1 MRTTV
6 IALTL
11 GLLASACSSNVPS
24 GASLSG
30 DPLSKT
36 ADAMI
41 DRLVSVSGLV
51 NEEVGVE
58 LLTKREYR
66 CAAGRLIAEFVPEDV
81 DGALSQVAEPALFES
96 VIAGW
101 SDTMLKCG
109 DFRTWAASFL
119 LEEVE
124 ATLDV
129 ELGNEFFDC
138 LVEEIPED
146 AAHALIDEQVFHT
159 YANPLYDKT
168 LRWVDFRIHVPLNF
182 CAPEIAPV
190 LGALK
195 AAKGSGS

>member
-1 MRTTV
+1 MRTAV
-6 IALTL
+6 LALAL
-11 GLLASACSSNVPS
+11 GLLASACSSSAPS

-36 ADAMI
+36 TDAMI
-41 DRLVSVSGLV
+41 DHLVRVSGLV
-51 NEEVGVE
+51 NEDVGVE
-58 LLTKREYR
+58 LLTKGEYR
-66 CAAGRLIAEFVPEDV
+66 CAAGRLIAEFGPEDV
-81 DGALSQVAEPALFES
+81 DDALSQVAEPALFET

-101 SDTMLKCG
+101 SEAMLKCG
-109 DFRTWAASFL
+109 DFRTWAAFFL
-119 LEEVE
+119 VEEVE

-146 AAHALIDEQVFHT
+146 AAHALVDEQVFHT

-168 LRWVDFRIHVPLNF
+168 LRWADFGIHVPLNF

>member
-6 IALTL
+6 LVLTL
-11 GLLASACSSNVPS
+11 GLLASACSSNIPS
-24 GASLSG
+24 GIPLSG

-41 DRLVSVSGLV
+41 DRLVRNSVLV
-51 NEEVGVE
+51 NEDVGVE
-58 LLTKREYR
+58 LLTESEYR
-66 CAAGRLIAEFVPEDV
+66 CAAGRLIAEFGPEDV
-81 DGALSQVAEPALFES
+81 DEAFSQVAEPDLFDS

-101 SDTMLKCG
+101 GEAMLKCG
-109 DFRTWAASFL
+109 DFRKWAASFL
-119 LEEVE
+119 VEEVE
-124 ATLDV
+124 STLDV

-138 LVEEIPED
+138 LVEELSEA
-146 AAHALIDEQVFHT
+146 AAHALVDEQVFHT

-168 LRWVDFRIHVPLNF
+168 LRWVNFGVHVPLNF
-182 CAPEIAPV
+182 CAPEVAPV

>member
-1 MRTTV
+1 MRTAV
-6 IALTL
+6 LALAL
-11 GLLASACSSNVPS
+11 GLLASACSSSAPS
-24 GASLSG
+24 SAALSG
-30 DPLSKT
+30 DPLSET

-41 DRLVSVSGLV
+41 DHLVRVSVLV
-51 NEEVGVE
+51 NEDVGVE
-58 LLTKREYR
+58 LLTESEYR
-66 CAAGRLIAEFVPEDV
+66 CAAGRLIAEFGPEDV
-81 DGALSQVAEPALFES
+81 DDALSQVAEPALFES

-101 SDTMLKCG
+101 SEAMLKCG

-119 LEEVE
+119 VEEVE

-129 ELGNEFFDC
+129 ELGREFLDC

-146 AAHALIDEQVFHT
+146 TAHALIDEQVFHT

-168 LRWVDFRIHVPLNF
+168 LRWVNFGVHVPLNF

>member
-1 MRTTV
+1 MRTST
-6 IALTL
+6 ITL
-11 GLLASACSSNVPS
+11 SVVLLVSACGGSPHS
-24 GASLSG
+24 GLPLSG

-41 DRLVSVSGLV
+41 DHLVRTSVLV
-51 NEEVGVE
+51 NKDVGVE
-58 LLTKREYR
+58 LLTESEYR
-66 CAAGRLIAEFVPEDV
+66 CAAGRLIAEFGPEAVHD
-81 DGALSQVAEPALFES
+81 AFSQVAEPDLFDS

-101 SDTMLKCG
+101 SEAMLRCG
-109 DFRTWAASFL
+109 DFRQWAASFL
-119 LEEVE
+119 VEEVE

-129 ELGNEFFDC
+129 ELGPEFFDC
-138 LVEEIPED
+138 LVEELPED
-146 AAHALIDEQVFHT
+146 AAHALVDEQVFHT

-168 LRWVDFRIHVPLNF
+168 LRWVNFGVHVPLNF

>member
-101 SDTMLKCG
+101 SDAMLKCG

>member
-1 MRTTV
+1 MRTST
-6 IALTL
+6 ITL
-11 GLLASACSSNVPS
+11 SVVLLVSACGGSPHS
-24 GASLSG
+24 GLPLSG

-41 DRLVSVSGLV
+41 DHLVRTSVLV
-51 NEEVGVE
+51 NKDVGVE
-58 LLTKREYR
+58 LLTESEYR
-66 CAAGRLIAEFVPEDV
+66 CAAGRLIAEFGPEAVHD
-81 DGALSQVAEPALFES
+81 AFSQVAEPDLFDS

-101 SDTMLKCG
+101 SEAMLRCG
-109 DFRTWAASFL
+109 DFRKWAASFL
-119 LEEVE
+119 VEEVE

-129 ELGNEFFDC
+129 ELEPEFFDC
-138 LVEEIPED
+138 LVEELPED
-146 AAHALIDEQVFHT
+146 AAHALVDEQVFHT

-168 LRWVDFRIHVPLNF
+168 LRWVNFGVHVPLNF